1 MRTTVAVLA
10 AVSLVF
16 ALAAC
21 NNGNDAAAA
30 EGFAPNQT
38 AEAYIYIHGG
48 YVGQAVATTDGD
60 GNLSVELDEAFLPHD
75 LAAVDMDSDEWNEDN
90 TVYYVRRGSEVRVAK
105 YIEYD
110 GTVYVGTTVGG
121 SVTYV
126 EADDDGEPA
135 GGQDLELLIIFG
147 QDSMAAYYDNIQN
160 GRFGIM
166 TEFGGD
172 VEPVTTTQY
181 GKVTKRGSDYW
192 DRGLGWHGNIYAI
205 EEFIE
210 EEGFAFNLADMQ
222 RLDADDDDM
231 EYWQVA
237 DAVTG
242 ATLTDFKDYFILA
255 QAAAAQLERN

>member
-1 MRTTVAVLA
+1 MRTTVAVIT
-10 AVSLVF
+10 AVLLMF
-16 ALAAC
+16 AFTAC
-21 NNGNDAAAA
+21 NNGNDVAEA

-48 YVGQAVATTDGD
+48 YVGQAIAATDGD

-75 LAAVDMDSDEWNEDN
+75 LAAVDMDSDDWTEDN
-90 TVYYVRRGSEVRVAK
+90 TVYYVRRGSEVRVAE

-126 EADDDGEPA
+126 EADGNGDPA
-135 GGQDLELLIIFG
+135 GGQDLELLIIYG
-147 QDSMAAYYDNIQN
+147 QDSMAAYYDNIRN
-160 GRFGIM
+160 GRFGVM

-172 VEPVTTTQY
+172 VDPVTTTAY
-181 GKVTKRGSDYW
+181 GMVTKRGSDYW
-192 DRGLGWHGNIYAI
+192 DRGLGWHGNIHAM

-210 EEGFAFNLADMQ
+210 EHGFEFNLDDMQ
-222 RLDADDDDM
+222 RLDADDDGM
-231 EYWQVA
+231 QYWQVA

-242 ATLTDFKDYFILA
+242 ATIVDFKDYFILA